1 MTTTAIV
8 YDLRIIFSII
18 FKFLHRFRI
27 KKYTKKLLT
36 KKKKFNLERVK
47 MQDERV

>member
-36 KKKKFNLERVK
+36 KKKFNLERVK